1 MLRAERSSYHYRGRR
16 ADQTDPKKRVKEIAE
31 TRVRYGYRRIPL
43 LLRREGWDVNAKRI
57 YRLYKE
63 MGLQLRHK
71 PPKRRVKAKL
81 REDRCV
87 ASCSNEVWAMDFV
100 HDQLA
105 TVPKLRILTVVDTFS
120 RFSPAVVRRFS
131 FRAPDVV
138 DVLER
143 VCGEVGYPASI
154 RVDQGSEFVSREL
167 DLWAYTRGVVLD
179 FSRPGKPTD
188 NANTQVVQRQVP
200 GRVPEPALVHEPRR
214 RSVEMRGLA

>member
-1 MLRAERSSYHYRGRR
+1 MERSSYHYRGRR
-16 ADQTDPKKRVKEIAE
+16 ADQADLKKRVEEIASDARAIRLPSYPCAAS
-31 TRVRYGYRRIPL
+31 TGGL
-43 LLRREGWDVNAKRI
+43 GRERQADRSS
-57 YRLYKE
+57 LQE
-63 MGLQLRHK
+63 MGLQLRHR

-81 REDRCV
+81 REGRCE
-87 ASCSNEVWAMDFV
+87 APCSNEVWAMDLV

-105 TVPKLRILTVVDTFS
+105 TGPKLRILTVVDTLR
-120 RFSPAVVRRFS
+120 RFSPAVMPRFS

-143 VCGEVGYPASI
+143 VCGEVGYRASI

-200 GRVPEPALVHEPRR
+200 GRMCEPALVHELRR
-214 RSVEMRGLA
+214 RGAQMRGLA